1 MHPELFGAFLDI
13 GRNAAPRKACS
24 ILRLQ
29 EKGA

>member
-1 MHPELFGAFLDI
+1 MHPKLFGAPFEI

-29 EKGA
+29 EKVK